1 MTNDLLVLYTMLL
14 CANYNMISF
23 EPDLEESVSTI
34 NSFNEWYEDNKILS
48 DIDEIK
54 KSMKDHI
61 ENQFK

>member
-14 CANYNMISF
+14 CVNYNMISF